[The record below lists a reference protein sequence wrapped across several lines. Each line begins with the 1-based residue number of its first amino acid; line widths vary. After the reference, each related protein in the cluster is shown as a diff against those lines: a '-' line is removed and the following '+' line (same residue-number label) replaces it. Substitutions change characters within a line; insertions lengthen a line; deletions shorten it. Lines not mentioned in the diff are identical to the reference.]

1 MSGSQYS
8 MIKMATVQLVSC
20 MHLAHITDMCREDNY
35 CQKFS
40 ICSSYQ
46 APSCQLLLNNV
57 WLQKLI

>member
-1 MSGSQYS
+1 